1 MAIWYILL
9 PFHMFY
15 GHLEYFVVILVYFS
29 IFGLLYQEKSGN
41 PALRQDSK
49 LSVTK
54 PDQSQNKCISKGASK
69 LYTQPKTII
78 SYYIILY
85 TQPKTII
92 SYYIILYTQPKTG
105 AIEDERWRGAFIGK
119 PTFMRQIH

>member
-1 MAIWYILL
+1 
-9 PFHMFY
+9 MFY

-85 TQPKTII
+85 TQPKT
-92 SYYIILYTQPKTG
+92 G